1 MRDLI
6 EPGPAIIGMQGPRY
20 SVDLERGRIRQIAK
34 AIYAFGQDYHQDPQP
49 VVPPTF
55 LIMSGYFYGYILAR
69 APNDSA
75 FGSINEDFRTCAMA
89 TYAVNWLGAAN
100 IRRFKCRF
108 DEMQFPGDEISYR
121 GWVVRSYEEA
131 GERRVDIELDFRR
144 SDAVLGRAWAS
155 FVA

>member
-1 MRDLI
+1 VTDI
-6 EPGPAIIGMQGPRY
+6 VAYQYASGEDGPTHHDDG
-20 SVDLERGRIRQIAK
+20 S
-34 AIYAFGQDYHQDPQP
+34 
-49 VVPPTF
+49 
-55 LIMSGYFYGYILAR
+55 AR
-69 APNDSA
+69 ALGYPCIYSM
-75 FGSINEDFRTCAMA
+75 GMLHGGAMA

-144 SDAVLGRAWAS
+144 SDALLGRAWAS